1 MSSTETRVTENDGII
16 VGWNLEER
24 INGIGV
30 ELEKLRGTNGWLF
43 NNSENGKINRIRC
56 VTCSISSTT

>member
-1 MSSTETRVTENDGII
+1 MSSTDTRVTENDGII

-24 INGIGV
+24 INGFGV

-43 NNSENGKINRIRC
+43 
-56 VTCSISSTT
+56 

>member
-30 ELEKLRGTNGWLF
+30 ELEKKYVGHMADCF
-43 NNSENGKINRIRC
+43 NNSEND
-56 VTCSISSTT
+56 

>member
-1 MSSTETRVTENDGII
+1 MSSTETRVTENNGII

-30 ELEKLRGTNGWLF
+30 ELEKLRGTYGWLF
-43 NNSENGKINRIRC
+43 
-56 VTCSISSTT
+56 

>member
-16 VGWNLEER
+16 VVWNLEER

-30 ELEKLRGTNGWLF
+30 ELKKNTWDIWLAVLIIPKMINPKWGRGSRARAGL
-43 NNSENGKINRIRC
+43 
-56 VTCSISSTT
+56 

>member
-30 ELEKLRGTNGWLF
+30 ELEKLRDIWLAVLIIP
-43 NNSENGKINRIRC
+43 KMD
-56 VTCSISSTT
+56 